1 MAKVV
6 FVFVLLVFSTF
17 TFSEVDSNYSA
28 TKKNNELSEFEV
40 MLEGM
45 KTCSDF
51 ELYYDRDLRR
61 SIHPFFIGKTPSY
74 INDDYVVYDIEEY
87 YYGMKVIKITIPN
100 LFPVVNIEIDE
111 DVESV
116 KIKVDKVFVNGFHL
130 ASPPDEDLDKPVV
143 AKSRSDENR
152 TNITCD

>member
-1 MAKVV
+1 MSKVV
-6 FVFVLLVFSTF
+6 VVFIFLIFSAF
-17 TFSEVDSNYSA
+17 TFSEVDSKDSA
-28 TKKNNELSEFEV
+28 TPKNNELSEFEV

-45 KTCSDF
+45 KTCSGFD
-51 ELYYDRDLRR
+51 LYYDKNLKR

-74 INDDYVVYDIEEY
+74 IDDDYVVYDVEEY

-100 LFPVVNIEIDE
+100 HFPVVDIEIDE

-116 KIKVDKVFVNGFHL
+116 KIKVGNLFVNGFYS
-130 ASPPDEDLDKPVV
+130 AYPPDEDLDKPVV
-143 AKSRSDENR
+143 EKSRSDENR